1 MPDICKDLLLREC
14 EADLSACVRAAE
26 EEYREKIEEIA
37 ARLVEGRR
45 RVVMLA
51 GPSSSGKTTTAAI
64 LADRLTV
71 LGHPTAILSLDNFYR
86 LPNDPAYPR
95 QENGDLDFEAV
106 DALET
111 DLVHDCL
118 AAILRGEEYMAPVF
132 DFMRGTRATEKERI
146 FVPEGGF
153 LIVEGL
159 HALNPRLTE
168 GLPADGLF
176 LLFIS
181 VSTNITDAAG
191 NRLLSGRKIRFL
203 RRMSRDHLYRNSSAA
218 RTYEL
223 WRNVLAGEDRY
234 LYPYK
239 GRADMAINT
248 FHRYEIGV
256 LRPFAERLLAAP
268 DAPRDAYIETVRGGI
283 SHFPPLPD
291 TVVPEDSLLRE
302 FIPGGIYET

>member
-14 EADLSACVRAAE
+14 EADLAACVRAAE
-26 EEYREKIEEIA
+26 GKYRERIEEIV
-37 ARLVEGRR
+37 ARLVADGR

-64 LADRLTV
+64 LADRLTA

-86 LPNDPAYPR
+86 LPEDPVYPR

-111 DLVHDCL
+111 DLVRDCL
-118 AAILRGEEYMAPVF
+118 SAVLRGEAYDAPVF
-132 DFMRGTRATEKERI
+132 DFMRGTRAAEQERI
-146 FVPEGGF
+146 FVPDGGF

-168 GLPADGLF
+168 GLSAEGLF

-181 VSTNITDAAG
+181 VSTNVTDAAG

-203 RRMSRDHLYRNSSAA
+203 RRLSRDFLYRNSAAA

-223 WRNVLAGEDRY
+223 WQNVLAGEDRY

-248 FHRYEIGV
+248 FHAYEIGV

-268 DAPRDAYIETVRGGI
+268 DAPRDAYIETVKGGI
-283 SHFPPLPD
+283 SHFPPLSSGI
-291 TVVPEDSLLRE
+291 VPKDSLLRE
-302 FIPGGIYET
+302 FIPAEGDG